1 MGWMWWQDLL
11 DLDHAHVLGAGCGWR
26 ACVARQWAP
35 ECCKGRPPPTQI
47 LRTSATSQEQYVL
60 LSGLRCP
67 WSTSPC
73 RAGAPLCSQQP
84 SPS

>member
-35 ECCKGRPPPTQI
+35 
-47 LRTSATSQEQYVL
+47 
-60 LSGLRCP
+60 
-67 WSTSPC
+67 
-73 RAGAPLCSQQP
+73 
-84 SPS
+84 